1 MKVVLNISVFVV
13 LFTLGL
19 PCAQAGPTLA
29 ELDLTSSASGSIADA
44 VFVTYD
50 LRSAGTG
57 VFHPFLRIGSN
68 DLTVDGY
75 NTDARPIETGF
86 ESKVS
91 PHTRA
96 LPLAAVPVV
105 TISGNDYFEFLLDIN
120 QKGGPK
126 DSADPA
132 WYLSLD
138 RLEVA
143 IGTTPDASSYST
155 IFAPAN
161 LIYTLPDESDPTDW
175 RILLDSRISS
185 GSGQADLA
193 AYIPVPKVLPAGDYI
208 YLYSMFGQ
216 DGDYSRGDFFNN
228 DGFEEWAIQ
237 TSYPLPVIP
246 APGAALL
253 AGLGAGFVG
262 WLRKRKTL

>member
-1 MKVVLNISVFVV
+1 M
-13 LFTLGL
+13 
-19 PCAQAGPTLA
+19 
-29 ELDLTSSASGSIADA
+29 
-44 VFVTYD
+44 TYD

-57 VFHPFLRIGSN
+57 AFQTFLRIGSN

-96 LPLAAVPVV
+96 LPRDAVPIVN
-105 TISGNDYFEFLLDIN
+105 ISGTDCYYEFLLDIN
-120 QKGGPK
+120 QIGAEHDP
-126 DSADPA
+126 SDPA
-132 WYLSLD
+132 WNLSLD
-138 RLEVA
+138 RLQIALSDDPAESVYA
-143 IGTTPDASSYST
+143 T
-155 IFAPAN
+155 IFESP
-161 LIYTLPDESDPTDW
+161 IYDMDGDGDA
-175 RILLDSRISS
+175 RVILNSKLTT